1 MQDER
6 SIPQDDEP
14 RSDMNAPSEEP
25 TKRVGEEKDDE
36 VEAHRWNRH
45 SPVEGEER

>member
-25 TKRVGEEKDDE
+25 TKRAGEDKADE

-45 SPVEGEER
+45 SPVQDEER